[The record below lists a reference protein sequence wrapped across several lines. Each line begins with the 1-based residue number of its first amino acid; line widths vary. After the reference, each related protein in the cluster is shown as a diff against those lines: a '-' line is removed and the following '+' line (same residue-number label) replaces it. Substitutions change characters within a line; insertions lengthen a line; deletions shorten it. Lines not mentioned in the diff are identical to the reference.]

1 MIDRKHCNGCRDNF
15 YNGNNEYGVK
25 ECWNL
30 KNSKLVMRKQV
41 HINQVPPWRQRA
53 RKFPDCYRV
62 SQFVFVTEERT

>member
-1 MIDRKHCNGCRDNF
+1 MIDRKHCSGCRDNF

-30 KNSKLVMRKQV
+30 KNAKLVMRKQI
-41 HINQVPPWRQRA
+41 HINQVPPWNQKA

-62 SQFVFVTEERT
+62 PQFVFVTEERT